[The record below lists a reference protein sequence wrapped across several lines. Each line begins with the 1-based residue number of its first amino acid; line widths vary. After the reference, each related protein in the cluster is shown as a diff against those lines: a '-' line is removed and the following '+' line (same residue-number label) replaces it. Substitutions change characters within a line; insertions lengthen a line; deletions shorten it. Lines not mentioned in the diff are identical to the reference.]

1 MKLLQSNKTSCVDG
15 GCDNARL
22 RMRKLGTL
30 WRCHPYFRIKI
41 SISISCYLRLS
52 HQPIMEKAVL
62 EALGDKKPEEVAN

>member
-1 MKLLQSNKTSCVDG
+1 
-15 GCDNARL
+15 
-22 RMRKLGTL
+22 MRKLGTL

-62 EALGDKKPEEVAN
+62 EALGDKKPEEVANQTITCIVPPSLYNSY